1 MQGESIMN
9 YTVFQWFNNF
19 AGSSKLLD
27 SLMIA
32 ITNSAAYVAILFML
46 ILWFNNGKKVNA
58 IKKQYTVLYTT
69 LSVIIALLVNVVIH
83 AVYYHPRPFVSHD
96 VHQLVPHAAD
106 SSFVS
111 DHSVLVFSIAFVFL
125 LRGEKLK
132 YVALIWAVLVGVSR
146 MYVGVHYPLDIL
158 GAAFLTFITSGL
170 VVQST
175 RTFEPIAKFVFKT
188 YALVAKCIPFLAKY
202 NHLA

>member
-1 MQGESIMN
+1 MN
-9 YTVFQWFNNF
+9 YTVFQWINNF

-27 SLMIA
+27 TLMIA

-46 ILWFNNGKKVNA
+46 ILWFNNGKKENA
-58 IKKQYTVLYTT
+58 IRKQYTVLYTT
-69 LSVIIALLVNVVIH
+69 LSVSIALLINVLIH
-83 AVYYHPRPFVSHD
+83 AVYYHPRPFITHHVN
-96 VHQLVPHAAD
+96 QLVPHAAD

-111 DHSVLVFSIAFVFL
+111 DHSVLVFSIAFVFI

-132 YVALIWAVLVGVSR
+132 YIALIWAVLVGISR

-170 VVQST
+170 VMQSA
-175 RTFEPIAKFVFKT
+175 RIFEPLVRFIFKM
-188 YALVAKCIPFLAKY
+188 YALVAKRVPFLAKY
-202 NHLA
+202 NHIA

>member
-1 MQGESIMN
+1 MN

-27 SLMIA
+27 TLMIA
-32 ITNSAAYVAILFML
+32 ITNSAVYVAILFMF

-69 LSVIIALLVNVVIH
+69 LSVIIALLVNIVIH

-132 YVALIWAVLVGVSR
+132 YIALIWAVLVGVSR

-170 VVQST
+170 VMQST
-175 RTFEPIAKFVFKT
+175 RTFEPIAKFVFKNVRISSKT
-188 YALVAKCIPFLAKY
+188 NSFFSEI
-202 NHLA
+202 

>member
-1 MQGESIMN
+1 MN
-9 YTVFQWFNNF
+9 YTVFQWINNF

-27 SLMIA
+27 TLMIA

-46 ILWFNNGKKVNA
+46 ILWFNNGKKENA
-58 IKKQYTVLYTT
+58 IRKQYTVLYTT
-69 LSVIIALLVNVVIH
+69 LSVSIALLVNVLIH
-83 AVYYHPRPFVSHD
+83 AVYYHPRPFITHHVN
-96 VHQLVPHAAD
+96 QLVPHAAD

-111 DHSVLVFSIAFVFL
+111 DHSVLVFSIAFVFI

-132 YVALIWAVLVGVSR
+132 YIALIWAILVGVSR

-170 VVQST
+170 VMQSA
-175 RTFEPIAKFVFKT
+175 RIFEPLVRFIFKM
-188 YALVAKCIPFLAKY
+188 YALVVKRVPFLAKY
-202 NHLA
+202 NHIA

>member
-1 MQGESIMN
+1 MN
-9 YTVFQWFNNF
+9 YTVFQWINNF

-27 SLMIA
+27 TLMIA

-46 ILWFNNGKKVNA
+46 ILWFNNGKKENA
-58 IKKQYTVLYTT
+58 IRKQYTMLYTT
-69 LSVIIALLVNVVIH
+69 LSVSIALLVNVLIH
-83 AVYYHPRPFVSHD
+83 AVYYHPRPFITHHVN
-96 VHQLVPHAAD
+96 QLVPHAAD

-111 DHSVLVFSIAFVFL
+111 DHSVLVFSIAFVFI

-132 YVALIWAVLVGVSR
+132 YIALIWAILVGVSR

-170 VVQST
+170 VMQSA
-175 RTFEPIAKFVFKT
+175 RIFEPLVRFIFKM
-188 YALVAKCIPFLAKY
+188 YALVAKRVPFLAKY
-202 NHLA
+202 NHIA

>member
-1 MQGESIMN
+1 MN

-32 ITNSAAYVAILFML
+32 ITNSAAYVAILFMF
-46 ILWFNNGKKVNA
+46 ILWFNNGKKINA

-175 RTFEPIAKFVFKT
+175 RPFEPIAKFVFKT
-188 YALVAKCIPFLAKY
+188 YALVTKRIPFLAKY

>member
-1 MQGESIMN
+1 MN
-9 YTVFQWFNNF
+9 YTVFQWINNF

-27 SLMIA
+27 TLMIA

-46 ILWFNNGKKVNA
+46 ILWFNNGKKENA
-58 IKKQYTVLYTT
+58 IRKQYTVLYTT
-69 LSVIIALLVNVVIH
+69 LSVSIALLVNVLIH
-83 AVYYHPRPFVSHD
+83 AVYYHPRPFITHHVN
-96 VHQLVPHAAD
+96 QLVPHAAD

-111 DHSVLVFSIAFVFL
+111 DHSVLVFSIAFVFI

-132 YVALIWAVLVGVSR
+132 YIALIWAILVGVSR

-170 VVQST
+170 VIQST
-175 RTFEPIAKFVFKT
+175 RILEPLANFIFKM
-188 YALVAKCIPFLAKY
+188 YALVAKRVPFLAKY
-202 NHLA
+202 NHIA

>member
-1 MQGESIMN
+1 MN
-9 YTVFQWFNNF
+9 YTVFQWINNF

-27 SLMIA
+27 TLMIA

-46 ILWFNNGKKVNA
+46 ILWFNNGKKENA
-58 IKKQYTVLYTT
+58 IRKQYTVLYTT
-69 LSVIIALLVNVVIH
+69 LSVSIALLVNVLIH
-83 AVYYHPRPFVSHD
+83 AVYYHPRPFITHHVN
-96 VHQLVPHAAD
+96 QLVPHAAD

-111 DHSVLVFSIAFVFL
+111 DHSVLVFSIAFVFI

-132 YVALIWAVLVGVSR
+132 YIALIWAILVGISR

-170 VVQST
+170 VMQSA
-175 RTFEPIAKFVFKT
+175 RIFEPLVRFIFKM
-188 YALVAKCIPFLAKY
+188 YALVAKRVPFLAKY
-202 NHLA
+202 NHIA

>member
-1 MQGESIMN
+1 MN
-9 YTVFQWFNNF
+9 YIVFQWFNSF

-27 SLMIA
+27 TLMVA
-32 ITNSAAYVAILFML
+32 ITNSAAYVAILFMF
-46 ILWFNNGKKVNA
+46 ILWFNNGKKENA
-58 IKKQYTVLYTT
+58 IIKQYTVLYTT
-69 LSVIIALLVNVVIH
+69 LSVIITLLVNVLIH
-83 AVYYHPRPFVSHD
+83 EVYYHPRPFVSHD

-111 DHSVLVFSIAFVFL
+111 DHSVLVFFIAFVFL

-175 RTFEPIAKFVFKT
+175 RMFEPIAKFVFKM
-188 YALVAKCIPFLAKY
+188 YVLVAKRIPFLAKY
-202 NHLA
+202 NHIA

>member
-1 MQGESIMN
+1 MN

-27 SLMIA
+27 KLMIA
-32 ITNSAAYVAILFML
+32 ITNSAVYVAILFMF

-170 VVQST
+170 VMQST
-175 RTFEPIAKFVFKT
+175 RMCEPIARFVFKM
-188 YALVAKCIPFLAKY
+188 YALVAKRIPFLAKY
-202 NHLA
+202 NHIA

>member
-1 MQGESIMN
+1 MN
-9 YTVFQWFNNF
+9 YAVFQWINNF

-27 SLMIA
+27 TLMIA

-46 ILWFNNGKKVNA
+46 ILWFNNGKKENA
-58 IKKQYTVLYTT
+58 IRKQYTVLYTT
-69 LSVIIALLVNVVIH
+69 LSVSIALLVNVLIH
-83 AVYYHPRPFVSHD
+83 AVYYHPRPFITHHVN
-96 VHQLVPHAAD
+96 QLVPHAAD

-111 DHSVLVFSIAFVFL
+111 DHSVLVFSIAFVFI

-132 YVALIWAVLVGVSR
+132 YIALIWAILVGVSR

-170 VVQST
+170 VIQST
-175 RTFEPIAKFVFKT
+175 RLLEPLASLIFKM
-188 YALVAKCIPFLAKY
+188 YALVAKRVPFLAKY
-202 NHLA
+202 NHIA